1 MSKVLDIDCLLI
13 QDKDVPSHT
22 VGGLLELAQVDGVV
36 LVHLLASVVGE
47 EKGEHQEK
55 SWLCEILM
63 GLDNL
68 VLVRPGL
75 GVFVLFT
82 MVEGWMAR

>member
-1 MSKVLDIDCLLI
+1 MGKVLDIDCLLI

-22 VGGLLELAQVDGVV
+22 VGGLLELAQVDGLV

-55 SWLCEILM
+55 DWIWEELFKGWILVMQGLC
-63 GLDNL
+63 GL
-68 VLVRPGL
+68 
-75 GVFVLFT
+75 T
-82 MVEGWMAR
+82 